1 MRTVLLPP
9 GVNLVAV
16 NKYISYQK
24 ITTAEHT
31 YTNLKDRSSQDKNI
45 VADRYPVLAGWGTGQ
60 SDEEKVAAYL
70 WQNQRKAEL
79 RVHGISVLILEH
91 LFCPV
96 HPGTV
101 KRYCDKINFKFH
113 DNHI

>member
-1 MRTVLLPP
+1 VVKLDRFYCI
-9 GVNLVAV
+9 
-16 NKYISYQK
+16 YISYQK
-24 ITTAEHT
+24 ISTTGHT
-31 YTNLKDRSSQDKNI
+31 YTNLKDRPSQDKNI

-60 SDEEKVAAYL
+60 SDEEKAAAYL
-70 WQNQRKAEL
+70 WQNQHKAAL

-101 KRYCDKINFKFH
+101 KQ
-113 DNHI
+113 